1 MSEVRWNNSWLDDL
15 KSILT
20 KMTMTIVTVVLS
32 KYFRVIE

>member
-20 KMTMTIVTVVLS
+20 KKTMTIVTVVLS